1 MISEVWRTRIAG
13 LIGLAVLVGAIGLTL
28 GIYQK
33 AFVKS
38 VDVQVRADRAG
49 LLLDKGSK
57 VKAFGLPVGE
67 VRKVDLQPDNTV
79 VLHLAIDPDEAK
91 SIPSGVTADIGA
103 STLFGAKFV
112 QLDVPAGPVSTP
124 LAPGDQLQ
132 ASTVATET
140 NDVFASL
147 QGVLTA
153 VDPSQ
158 LNSTLT
164 AMATALDGR
173 GEQLGQYFS
182 DVNSYVSA
190 LNEHAEP
197 LAQDIQR
204 SADVLDTYGDI
215 APDVLDI
222 ARSTTTTSRTL
233 HRNGDNLGALLR
245 DLTKAAQVGSDFGET
260 IERPLAS
267 SLDTLRAVTDLGAR
281 YSPEFTCVVKGLA
294 NHRTV
299 VNKVFGYYPGI
310 QGNVSLLPGQTGYTY
325 PEDLSKLATG
335 VGPKCYSL
343 PEVADPTILRHNFND
358 GSNAPYAPG
367 GAGVTIGKDP
377 VTIYGDLLE
386 DFFGKS
392 GLNELLGS
400 SVSPDAEVVE

>member
-1 MISEVWRTRIAG
+1 MVSEKWRTRVAG
-13 LIGLAVLVGAIGLTL
+13 VIGLALLVGAVGATL

-33 AFVKS
+33 VFVRS

-67 VRKVDLQPDNTV
+67 VRKVDLQSDNSV
-79 VLHLAIDPDEAK
+79 ILHLAIDPDQAR

-103 STLFGAKFV
+103 STVFGAKFV
-112 QLDVPAGPVSTP
+112 QLDVPEGPVQTP
-124 LAPGDQLQ
+124 LASGEVLK
-132 ASTVATET
+132 ASTVATEA
-140 NDVFASL
+140 NDVFGSL

-173 GEQLGQYFS
+173 GEQLGQYLG

-190 LNEHAEP
+190 LNEHTEP
-197 LAQDIQR
+197 LTQDIQR
-204 SADVLDTYGDI
+204 SANVLDTYSDV
-215 APDVLDI
+215 APDVLDT

-233 HRNGDNLGALLR
+233 HRNGGNLGALLQE
-245 DLTKAAQVGSDFGET
+245 LTQAAQVGTDFGET
-260 IERPLAS
+260 IERPLATS
-267 SLDTLRAVTDLGAR
+267 MDTLRAVTDLGAR
-281 YSPEFTCVVKGLA
+281 YSPEFTCLVKGLA
-294 NHRTV
+294 NHRTL

-310 QGNVSLLPGQTGYTY
+310 QGNVSLLPGQSGYTY
-325 PEDLSKLATG
+325 PKDLSKLATG

-343 PEVADPTILRHNFND
+343 PEVADPTIMRHNFDD
-358 GSNAPYAPG
+358 GSNAPYTPG

-377 VTIYGDLLE
+377 VSIYGDLLE

-392 GLNELLGS
+392 GLNELLGDP
-400 SVSPDAEVVE
+400 VSPDEEVVE